1 MPPEKQERRDL
12 KKVNNDPLSISL
24 YDFLTIRHCICYY
37 INIVFL
43 SRGQGLYMTKK
54 KKVSMAMNVF
64 VNMTSKNNKA
74 FLEHWKQEK
83 VKEQKRVSLTQ
94 EALEFINRQ
103 AFEDFGITQSSFS
116 KEVTKLI
123 LIAKDCLEKES
134 KK

>member
-1 MPPEKQERRDL
+1 
-12 KKVNNDPLSISL
+12 
-24 YDFLTIRHCICYY
+24 
-37 INIVFL
+37 
-43 SRGQGLYMTKK
+43 
-54 KKVSMAMNVF
+54 MAMNVF